1 MSPNPPPL
9 LLKKDPLQTGYYRIR
24 SFNSNYLLTMSN
36 EESGQRAYVSQQ
48 DRKNLVHQK
57 VVYMLID
64 EALTKLLIAMVVVR
78 GAR

>member
-1 MSPNPPPL
+1 
-9 LLKKDPLQTGYYRIR
+9 
-24 SFNSNYLLTMSN
+24 MSN